1 MKNIV
6 PNPSTFCAV
15 PFVNIRN
22 ATNGEWG
29 TFCDGFSGTTRIPTT
44 EKLSKVWN
52 IDFYKQLRLDS
63 INGVKNKTC
72 DFCWKNE
79 STGNFSMRKSESG
92 CFNIDE
98 ILPYVNDDGSMTVA
112 PQILDIKLSNL
123 CNAKCIMC
131 CQLFSSQHENEIK
144 FWKKSNIALPSALEH
159 TESLYAYNNDYRVDS
174 INIDNFDLI
183 NEVKKIRIA
192 GGEPMI
198 NPKVKELLNKINNI
212 DVNIEII
219 TNLSEIDFQLL
230 SRFKNLHITG
240 SIDHVNNSKFNFIRF
255 PLNFNICINNFK
267 QITHSKE
274 ISFSASIFN
283 IMDLKD
289 IFDYFETLDV
299 PISFNYVLDPKYFS
313 IHYLEP
319 KQKEY
324 IIDTVQQM
332 INDKHRIIEEN
343 NGINKYMHSIH
354 KMLSTTPDDFTEIVK
369 ERTRVLKLYDMSRK
383 TDYKKLYPFIKD
395 YE

>member
-29 TFCDGFSGTTRIPTT
+29 TFCDGVTGTTNVPTT

-72 DFCWKNE
+72 DFCWRNE
-79 STGNFSMRKSESG
+79 STGNFSMRKSESA
-92 CFNIDE
+92 CFNIDD
-98 ILPYVNDDGSMTVA
+98 ILPYVNDDGSMTIA
-112 PQILDIKLSNL
+112 PQILDIKLSNI

-131 CQLFSSQHENEIK
+131 CQIFSSQHENEVK
-144 FWKKSNIALPSALEH
+144 FWKKSDIKLPSALEYI
-159 TESLYAYNNDYRVDS
+159 ESVYAYNNDYRVDS

-183 NEVKKIRIA
+183 DEVKKIRIA

-212 DVNIEII
+212 DVDIEII
-219 TNLSEIDFQLL
+219 TNLSEIDFHLL

-240 SIDHVNNSKFNFIRF
+240 SIDHINESKFNFIRF
-255 PLNFNICINNFK
+255 PLNFDICINNFK
-267 QITHSKE
+267 QITHTKE

-283 IMDLKD
+283 IMDLRE
-289 IFDYFETLDV
+289 IFDYFETLNT
-299 PISFNYVLDPKYFS
+299 PISFNYVLDPNYWS

-319 KQKEY
+319 EQKEY
-324 IIDTVQQM
+324 IIEMVQQM
-332 INDKHRIIEEN
+332 INDKHKIIEEN

-369 ERTRVLKLYDMSRK
+369 ERTRVLKLYDTSRK
-383 TDYKKLYPFIKD
+383 TDYKTLYPFIKD